1 MKLNRTLIATGLAAA
16 AIVAAPLAANA
27 QTVPDY
33 NYVGIGGG
41 DDGFVINGKV
51 TLSDHLSVRPAVA
64 TDFDF
69 DDGDDV
75 NYTLPVTY
83 DFNSLDSQGR
93 LFPFIGAG
101 IDGQIGDDSDIEFAV
116 TGGAD
121 YRINENFLVNG
132 SVVWSPFQ
140 DGDDDVDFMAGI
152 GYSF

>member
-27 QTVPDY
+27 QTAPDY

>member
-27 QTVPDY
+27 QTAPDY

-69 DDGDDV
+69 DDG
-75 NYTLPVTY
+75 
-83 DFNSLDSQGR
+83 
-93 LFPFIGAG
+93 
-101 IDGQIGDDSDIEFAV
+101 
-116 TGGAD
+116 
-121 YRINENFLVNG
+121 
-132 SVVWSPFQ
+132 
-140 DGDDDVDFMAGI
+140 
-152 GYSF
+152 

>member
-27 QTVPDY
+27 QTVPAY

>member
-132 SVVWSPFQ
+132 AVVWTPFA
-140 DGDDDVDFMAGI
+140 DGNDDVGFTAGI